1 MKKVFLY
8 KKWNFLVFLN
18 NLVYSGFFAYK
29 KKYYFYVL
37 ILINSMFNKFII
49 LVLFFS

>member
-29 KKYYFYVL
+29 KKILFLRFDINKFYV
-37 ILINSMFNKFII
+37 
-49 LVLFFS
+49 